1 MNAAVRR
8 WGETNYSVVTVTS
21 GPERGANGGACGLS
35 NEIRFLLEQ
44 ARTAQDVWAGGADVP
59 PKQGT
64 KTLQSFGMLHV
75 MFLGRPGRGSNED
88 VSLPAALQHGSSGGK
103 SKPKR
108 HASASGGDDPA

>member
-1 MNAAVRR
+1 
-8 WGETNYSVVTVTS
+8 
-21 GPERGANGGACGLS
+21 
-35 NEIRFLLEQ
+35 
-44 ARTAQDVWAGGADVP
+44 
-59 PKQGT
+59 
-64 KTLQSFGMLHV
+64 MLHV